1 MKTENQ
7 TVAAKQE
14 YQAPEL
20 NELGRLTELTLT
32 NGGVG
37 GDGTTQTLT

>member
-14 YQAPEL
+14 YQSPQL
-20 NELGRLTELTLT
+20 SELGVLSDVTLNSNQ
-32 NGGVG
+32 NGT
-37 GDGTTQTLT
+37 DGTTQSAT